1 MHPLGCTYACSLGL
15 PCVKCVFSQHSA
27 LAYVETGSMLD
38 GVGGCVCVGVDEYTS
53 IDRKSV
59 V

>member
-27 LAYVETGSMLD
+27 LAYVETGGMLD

-53 IDRKSV
+53 M
-59 V
+59 

>member
-27 LAYVETGSMLD
+27 LAYVETGGMLD
-38 GVGGCVCVGVDEYTS
+38 GVGGCDCLGVDEYTS
-53 IDRKSV
+53 M
-59 V
+59 